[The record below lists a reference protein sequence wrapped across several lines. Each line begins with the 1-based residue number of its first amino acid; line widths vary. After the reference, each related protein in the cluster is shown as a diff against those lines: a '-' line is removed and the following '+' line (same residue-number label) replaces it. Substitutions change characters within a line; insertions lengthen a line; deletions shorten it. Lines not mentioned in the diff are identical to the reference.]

1 MNDLLSLLLL
11 LLSLN
16 GSAFLLAAGF
26 TRYRQRLRA
35 KEEPLRQE
43 ILERQHIEHLLRNEL
58 TLLAKVMEASPA
70 GILIIDE
77 QGSIVGASD
86 RAEGILGLSKEELSR
101 GEFNLDRWRPLDGRG
116 DPLSPNV
123 LPFQQ
128 VLEQQQTVYD
138 CRYTIELPDGRR
150 LRLSI
155 SANPILDETNEL
167 AGVVFLIE
175 DITERSQVENAL
187 LHSEAQFRGIFEQAA
202 VGIAIMT
209 LSGHFIRVNQR
220 YCELTG
226 YTNEELQEKTVLEI
240 TAPDD
245 RQRHQE
251 RYESLSEQGLSFSLE
266 KRYLCRDGS
275 LLWVNLTAS
284 AIRDVNGELMY
295 LIGIIEDIDERK
307 QAVEALRDSNAKL
320 EERNRDMFLL
330 SQMSDFLQ
338 ACLSL
343 EEAYPVIGERL
354 PLLFPGCHGG
364 LFTRT
369 DGSDLVELAAG
380 IEPVSSKTLFPLEEC
395 WGTRR
400 GQSHHVERSNSS
412 LFCQHIESAH
422 LASSLCIPL
431 MAQGRIDGLLYLCTE
446 EKDAL
451 NEEKRRFART
461 VAEQLSLALG
471 NLRLLETLQ
480 HQSIRD
486 SLTGLYNYR
495 HMREALEREVRLA
508 LRKGHPI
515 GVIMLDVDHFRHF
528 NNTYGHDAGNLVL
541 RQVGHLLAARVRSVD
556 IACRYGGEEFLLI
569 LPDILP
575 ENLLDRAEQIRLG
588 IKQLPLTFQE
598 RSLPTITVSIGIANF
613 PDHGR
618 TADDLIRSADIALYR
633 AKNEGRDR
641 VRQYEPRPEGNRDRP
656 AESA

>member
-101 GEFNLDRWRPLDGRG
+101 GEFNLDRWRPLDDRG

-128 VLEQQQTVYD
+128 VLEEQQTAYD
-138 CRYTIELPDGRR
+138 CRYTIELPDGRI

-226 YTNEELQEKTVLEI
+226 YTNEELREKTVLEI

-307 QAVEALRDSNAKL
+307 QAV
-320 EERNRDMFLL
+320 
-330 SQMSDFLQ
+330 
-338 ACLSL
+338 
-343 EEAYPVIGERL
+343 
-354 PLLFPGCHGG
+354 
-364 LFTRT
+364 
-369 DGSDLVELAAG
+369 
-380 IEPVSSKTLFPLEEC
+380 SS
-395 WGTRR
+395 
-400 GQSHHVERSNSS
+400 
-412 LFCQHIESAH
+412 
-422 LASSLCIPL
+422 
-431 MAQGRIDGLLYLCTE
+431 
-446 EKDAL
+446 
-451 NEEKRRFART
+451 
-461 VAEQLSLALG
+461 
-471 NLRLLETLQ
+471 
-480 HQSIRD
+480 
-486 SLTGLYNYR
+486 
-495 HMREALEREVRLA
+495 
-508 LRKGHPI
+508 
-515 GVIMLDVDHFRHF
+515 
-528 NNTYGHDAGNLVL
+528 
-541 RQVGHLLAARVRSVD
+541 
-556 IACRYGGEEFLLI
+556 
-569 LPDILP
+569 
-575 ENLLDRAEQIRLG
+575 
-588 IKQLPLTFQE
+588 
-598 RSLPTITVSIGIANF
+598 
-613 PDHGR
+613 
-618 TADDLIRSADIALYR
+618 
-633 AKNEGRDR
+633 
-641 VRQYEPRPEGNRDRP
+641 
-656 AESA
+656 